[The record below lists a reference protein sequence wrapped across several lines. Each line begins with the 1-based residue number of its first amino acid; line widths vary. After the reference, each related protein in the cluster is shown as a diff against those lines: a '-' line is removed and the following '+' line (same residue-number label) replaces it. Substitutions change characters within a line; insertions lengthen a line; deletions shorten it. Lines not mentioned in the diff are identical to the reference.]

1 MLDNDNTKVL
11 SWMRQAPG
19 IAPIVVSINFTAEA
33 QTVNLT
39 GGNGGLKAGPVTT
52 LFKSPGGSDPASLD
66 HIDLGAF
73 GVYIGQVK

>member
-1 MLDNDNTKVL
+1 
-11 SWMRQAPG
+11 
-19 IAPIVVSINFTAEA
+19 VVSVNFTAEA

-39 GGNGGLKAGPVTT
+39 GSSTEMKPNPVLKPGPVRT

-73 GVYIGQVK
+73 GVYIGQVQ